1 MKTKPTQIIVHRI
14 ELQQFE
20 RSILENLQTAY
31 IGTKIVDPFVE
42 ILKDVSALASLLSI
56 YLVYRYG
63 EDVLDHLKDTYE
75 STQELLADG
84 FKIAKNNKEIA
95 RSAVAGIPI
104 PFAGNLGQIYDV
116 FDLIF

>member
-1 MKTKPTQIIVHRI
+1 MR
-14 ELQQFE
+14 E
-20 RSILENLQTAY
+20 
-31 IGTKIVDPFVE
+31 
-42 ILKDVSALASLLSI
+42 
-56 YLVYRYG
+56 
-63 EDVLDHLKDTYE
+63 TYE